1 MNGKLHSL
9 ATRLL
14 DAVDPLLGKPRWY
27 RRELARAVAER
38 DRLADAR
45 LQLIE
50 QIHKLAASHRQLADN
65 HQRLADNHQS
75 LADNHQEL
83 ANRLQALA
91 KDRYRLID
99 RYLVLLQDCLTGSI
113 YEDPPLNTLGQES
126 FDPVLR
132 QYGWD
137 WPSRAHTM
145 IGRAR
150 LANIRTLAERVL
162 REEIPGDFIET
173 GVWRGG
179 ACILMRGV
187 LNAFG
192 IHDRR
197 VWLADSFEG
206 LPPPDAGRFPADAN
220 DTFHTF
226 VELAVGLEEVKRNF
240 EKYGLLDD
248 QVRFLKGWFRDTL
261 PGAPVERLALL
272 RLDGDMYE
280 STIIALESLYGKLS
294 PGGFVIID
302 DYHVVEGCRQAVHD
316 FMTAGAIVADLHE
329 IDGVGVYWRKP
340 DGTDSPA

>member
-179 ACILMRGV
+179 ACILMRGCSMPSASMTGV
-187 LNAFG
+187 SGWPIPSRDCRRPMQDGFRPMQTIPSIPLWNSLSAWRRSSG
-192 IHDRR
+192 ISKNMAC
-197 VWLADSFEG
+197 L
-206 LPPPDAGRFPADAN
+206 
-220 DTFHTF
+220 
-226 VELAVGLEEVKRNF
+226 
-240 EKYGLLDD
+240 
-248 QVRFLKGWFRDTL
+248 
-261 PGAPVERLALL
+261 
-272 RLDGDMYE
+272 
-280 STIIALESLYGKLS
+280 TIKSVS
-294 PGGFVIID
+294 
-302 DYHVVEGCRQAVHD
+302 
-316 FMTAGAIVADLHE
+316 
-329 IDGVGVYWRKP
+329 
-340 DGTDSPA
+340 